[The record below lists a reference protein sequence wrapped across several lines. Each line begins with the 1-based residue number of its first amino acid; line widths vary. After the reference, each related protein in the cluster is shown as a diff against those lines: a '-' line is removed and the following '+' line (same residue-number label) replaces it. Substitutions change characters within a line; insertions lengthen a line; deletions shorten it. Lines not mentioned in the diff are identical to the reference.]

1 MCSMAL
7 LNRGVRPESATLGY
21 RNELD
26 PRFPLTLPNRVRI
39 LRSCCMAVLFFLF
52 PTHEAWSGRMV

>member
-39 LRSCCMAVLFFLF
+39 LCIHTHAVLAAA
-52 PTHEAWSGRMV
+52 PDPPPQDRC